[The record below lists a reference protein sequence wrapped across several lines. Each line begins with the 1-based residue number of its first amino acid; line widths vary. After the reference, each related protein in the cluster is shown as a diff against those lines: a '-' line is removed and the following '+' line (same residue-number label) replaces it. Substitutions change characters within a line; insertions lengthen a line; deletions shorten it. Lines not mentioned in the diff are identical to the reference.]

1 MDQEVAV
8 IAQHPLA
15 LFIAFDARRQFSAP
29 FELLA
34 YFVGDGLILA
44 RVRARADHKII
55 GKAGDAGEIQNSDV
69 GGLLFL
75 GGANCDAPPGFGL
88 MCGSSTVSNV
98 SFDPRQ
104 KLAPNR
110 YRTME

>member
-34 YFVGDGLILA
+34 DLVGDGLILA
-44 RVRARADHKII
+44 RVRTRADHKII
-55 GKAGDAGEIQNSDV
+55 GETGDAGEVQNSDV
-69 GGLLFL
+69 GCLLFL
-75 GGANCDAPPGFGL
+75 GGPNRDAPPGFGL
-88 MCGSSTVSNV
+88 MSGSSTFSNV
-98 SFDPRQ
+98 GFGLRQ